1 MALHTTFG
9 STSGLSCVILFLAL
23 AGCQTYNSQPITQ
36 TDGTYLQAPNAYLK
50 AAVWGARQESVQSL
64 TTWLMKRGLILVDDV
79 KMNQIASDIRVNHTG
94 TPVSNADVFKLGK
107 IAGAKEIIFIDT
119 DVTTWQTNQ
128 IEDLFGQTRE
138 IYTASVFIRA
148 VDADSGDIQWSGKA
162 LSMDKFTNLKEG
174 IHQLTCHALATAWG
188 LRPPGI
194 TAAPNICPA
203 GQNVMVSN
211 DTASTP
217 ATSPKT
223 ATSPSGA
230 SSY

>member
-94 TPVSNADVFKLGK
+94 TPVFECRRVQTGEDCRSQRNHLYRYGCHHLADEPDRRPF
-107 IAGAKEIIFIDT
+107 
-119 DVTTWQTNQ
+119 
-128 IEDLFGQTRE
+128 
-138 IYTASVFIRA
+138 RA
-148 VDADSGDIQWSGKA
+148 D
-162 LSMDKFTNLKEG
+162 
-174 IHQLTCHALATAWG
+174 
-188 LRPPGI
+188 P
-194 TAAPNICPA
+194 
-203 GQNVMVSN
+203 
-211 DTASTP
+211 
-217 ATSPKT
+217 
-223 ATSPSGA
+223 
-230 SSY
+230 